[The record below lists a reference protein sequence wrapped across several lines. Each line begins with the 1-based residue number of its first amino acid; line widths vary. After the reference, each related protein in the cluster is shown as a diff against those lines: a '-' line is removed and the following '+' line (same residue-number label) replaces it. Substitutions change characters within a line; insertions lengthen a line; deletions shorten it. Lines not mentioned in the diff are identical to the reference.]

1 MKVSY
6 ATDVGIVREDN
17 QDSVLAHVFDDSSG
31 IFIVADGMGGYEG
44 GELASSKTVEILF
57 DAFKSGS
64 ISSMEDEEL
73 IERLQMAVKKANNEI
88 FKTASENEK
97 LYGMGTTVVVCIV
110 TSGKLYT
117 ANVGDSRC
125 YICNK
130 ESITQVTTDH
140 SLVHDLISRGLITR
154 EEAKVHPRR
163 NVITRAIGSEENVD
177 VDIFVNVLHTNDVI
191 LLCSDGLYNM
201 LSDEEIKSTLRRF
214 GTNVTKRLIK
224 SANDNGGTD
233 NISAIAVK
241 ISNEVK

>member
-31 IFIVADGMGGYEG
+31 IFVVADGMGGYEG
-44 GELASSKTVEILF
+44 GEFASSKAVKILF
-57 DAFKSGS
+57 DAFKSES
-64 ISSMEDEEL
+64 ISSMDGKE
-73 IERLQMAVKKANNEI
+73 ITERLRLAVKKANTEVIND
-88 FKTASENEK
+88 ASTSEK
-97 LYGMGTTVVVCIV
+97 LYGMGTTVVACIIA
-110 TSGKLYT
+110 SGKLYT

-130 ESITQVTTDH
+130 DSITQITTDH
-140 SLVHDLISRGLITR
+140 SLVYDLISRGLITR
-154 EEAKVHPRR
+154 EEAKEHPRR

-177 VDIFVNVLHTNDVI
+177 VDIFISDLHINDVV

-201 LSDEEIKSTLRRF
+201 VSDEEIKNTLRRF
-214 GTNVTKRLIK
+214 GTNVSKRLIK
-224 SANDNGGTD
+224 SANENGGID
-233 NISAIAVK
+233 NISAVAVK

>member
-44 GELASSKTVEILF
+44 GELASSKAVEILF
-57 DAFKSGS
+57 ESFKTAS
-64 ISSMEDEEL
+64 IASMDEEDI
-73 IERLQMAVKKANNEI
+73 IERLKIAVKKANSEI
-88 FKTASENEK
+88 YKAASGSEK
-97 LYGMGTTVVVCIV
+97 FYGMGTTVVACIIV
-110 TSGKLYT
+110 SGKLYT

-130 ESITQVTTDH
+130 EAITQITTDH
-140 SLVHDLISRGLITR
+140 SLVYDLIARGLITK

-177 VDIFVNVLHTNDVI
+177 VDIFVSELHANDVI

-201 LSDEEIKSTLRRF
+201 VSDEEIRNILRRF
-214 GTNVTKRLIK
+214 GTNVAKKLIK
-224 SANDNGGTD
+224 SANENGGTD
-233 NISAIAVK
+233 NISAVAVK